1 MVKKDVSLANYFP
14 FPEATSTP
22 FHTDFIEE
30 MALSFR

>member
-1 MVKKDVSLANYFP
+1 MFPFEGVAANYFP
-14 FPEATSTP
+14 FAEATTP